1 MTEKNEELKK
11 LQIEDDVDRTELFGS
26 MDANLNLIQEKTG
39 VEIFQRDDCLLL
51 RGEKLELAEGILSEL
66 MDILRVGENLDVQKV
81 NYVISLKEQGLSYRE
96 NNVSK
101 DIICFTS
108 KGRPIKPK
116 TIGQKDYVNSIR
128 KKDIVF
134 GIGPPEREK
143 LISPWPWRSMRLR
156 IKKCRRLY
164 WQDLPS
170 KQARDWVSFLE
181 ICRKRWI
188 LTCGHCTMRCMIFW
202 DGKTR
207 FV

>member
-116 TIGQKDYVNSIR
+116 TIGQKDYVNLS
-128 KKDIVF
+128 
-134 GIGPPEREK
+134 
-143 LISPWPWRSMRLR
+143 LIH
-156 IKKCRRLY
+156 I
-164 WQDLPS
+164 
-170 KQARDWVSFLE
+170 
-181 ICRKRWI
+181 
-188 LTCGHCTMRCMIFW
+188 
-202 DGKTR
+202 
-207 FV
+207 